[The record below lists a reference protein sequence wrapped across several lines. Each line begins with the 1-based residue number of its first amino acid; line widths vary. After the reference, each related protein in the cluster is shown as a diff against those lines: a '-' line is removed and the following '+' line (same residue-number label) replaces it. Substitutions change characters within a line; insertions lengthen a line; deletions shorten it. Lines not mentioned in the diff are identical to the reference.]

1 MVGLL
6 YMQLE
11 VVVHS
16 FCTVFMIMMHSGISG
31 TQI

>member
-1 MVGLL
+1 MGLL

-11 VVVHS
+11 VVVCR
-16 FCTVFMIMMHSGISG
+16 FCTGFMIMMHSGTSG